1 MAEGKC
7 SACGKAFCK
16 RSMFCKW
23 CGHKLHDAKSID
35 DGDIKILNEETL
47 AEAVHAEEEED
58 RFPIADAAPPAAE
71 GGVEVEAPE
80 ASDAPAASVP
90 VAPVPASDTS
100 SYTLEILNGLSAG
113 RKVRLHES
121 LPLTVGSSSK
131 ADLTVDDSSVSRR
144 HATFRVEDGHL
155 YVKDEGSTNKTL
167 IYVDGEHELADDD
180 RLLLGDTLLKV
191 VKE

>member
-7 SACGKAFCK
+7 EKCGKAYGK
-16 RSMFCKW
+16 TAMFCQK
-23 CGHKLHDAKSID
+23 CGNKLHDALSTE
-35 DGDIKILNEETL
+35 DGEIKILNEEAL
-47 AEAVHAEEEED
+47 SEAVCAEEED
-58 RFPIADAAPPAAE
+58 DLFSFPDAAPPAVEDGAE
-71 GGVEVEAPE
+71 AKALE

-113 RKVRLHES
+113 RKIRLDKS
-121 LPLTVGSSSK
+121 LPLTVGSSSR

-144 HATFRVEDGHL
+144 HATFRVEDGRL
-155 YVKDEGSTNKTL
+155 CVKDEGSTNKTL
-167 IYVDGEHELADDD
+167 IYVDGEHALEDGD
-180 RLLLGDTLLKV
+180 RLVLGDTLLKV